1 MNNSSNQN
9 HITINAPQYERAL
22 PLTGGDGGGLHIQ
35 LGGQAFYDNGNYF
48 TFCPDDPVPGRV
60 PRFRKAGIA
69 QQMPDGTF
77 DFVAKPQPHPQSTL
91 IKKLAHGRLSAT
103 KDGAIQLTLKVFKSE
118 GLDVEKTIKREAF
131 EAFE

>member
-1 MNNSSNQN
+1 MEKPT
-9 HITINAPQYERAL
+9 IIINA
-22 PLTGGDGGGLHIQ
+22 DHIQ
-35 LGGQAFYDNGNYF
+35 LGGQAFYDNGKYF
-48 TFCPDDPVPGRV
+48 TFCPDDPQPGRV

-77 DFVAKPQPHPQSTL
+77 DFVAKPHPRAKSTL

-118 GLDVEKTIKREAF
+118 GLNIEETIKREAY